1 VFDRRSFDVL
11 QLPAAMSAP
20 RPSVTEAVA
29 VVARDDIVARRIE
42 DALMGVIQVWGRVA
56 DVLELSEGA
65 GQVSAIILASDTSA
79 SDRKALIR
87 SARRRFPETPVIV
100 IASASSNGIY
110 KALEAGAAG
119 FVFDAR
125 IESTLAA
132 TIRAVCVG
140 QVVVPHQ
147 PRQSAVRPALSHREK
162 QTLALVAIGLTNREI
177 ADRLFLAESTVK
189 THLTAV
195 FGKLGVNSRTE
206 AAALVLDP
214 EQKLG
219 LGVLGLSGQ
228 PLPVPNRNEN
238 Q

>member
-1 VFDRRSFDVL
+1 
-11 QLPAAMSAP
+11 MSAA

-29 VVARDDIVARRIE
+29 VVARDDIVARRI
-42 DALMGVIQVWGRVA
+42 DDTLMGAIQVWGRVS
-56 DVLELSEGA
+56 DVLELSEGVQA
-65 GQVSAIILASDTSA
+65 NAIILASDTSA

-87 SARRRFPETPVIV
+87 SARRRFPATPVIV

-110 KALEAGAAG
+110 KALEAGASG
-119 FVFDAR
+119 FVFDAQ
-125 IESTLAA
+125 IETTLAA

-162 QTLALVAIGLTNREI
+162 QTLALVAMGLTNREI

-195 FGKLGVNSRTE
+195 FGKLGVRSRTE

-219 LGVLGLSGQ
+219 LGVLGLSPGQ